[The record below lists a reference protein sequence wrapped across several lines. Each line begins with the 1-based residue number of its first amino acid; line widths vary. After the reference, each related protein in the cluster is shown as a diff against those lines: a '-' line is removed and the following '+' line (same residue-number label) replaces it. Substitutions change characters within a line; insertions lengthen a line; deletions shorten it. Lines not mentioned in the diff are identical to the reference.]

1 MRFKLGGDGPDIY
14 RCCFCCH
21 VKVGTIFLGIFV
33 LFSIMMMLSMFA
45 VMVLHPELLEHNNHL
60 FQSGNSGI
68 LATVGNENYTLEA
81 ERWLTTHAQTG
92 EDKFLGLLFL
102 LGAFAITVML
112 LYGTMKGQAGYLMP
126 FFCLQVFVFCLSC
139 LTVVG
144 YFSYFPNFK
153 KWISEQKDWM
163 PFKDELKQM
172 DQDWLMLLVVLW
184 FVLVLTVQAYL
195 VGVVWACYKYI
206 NSSQL
211 PNSNTTATGR
221 TLVRDYVLEHNGTD
235 DTEMLLPPK
244 YEDVVRMNDEANRN
258 QPPPPPYAEE

>member
-1 MRFKLGGDGPDIY
+1 MRFKFGGDGPDIY

-33 LFSIMMMLSMFA
+33 LFSIMMFLSMFA
-45 VMVLHPELLEHNNHL
+45 VVVLHPDLLQHNDSL
-60 FQSGNSGI
+60 FQSGNSGVV
-68 LATVGNENYTLEA
+68 ATVGHDNLSLEA
-81 ERWLTTHAQTG
+81 ERWLTAHAQTG

-102 LGAFAITVML
+102 LGAFAITIML
-112 LYGTMKGQAGYLMP
+112 LYGAVKGQAGYLMP

-153 KWISEQKDWM
+153 KWISAQDWM
-163 PFKDELKQM
+163 PFQEELMQL

-195 VGVVWACYKYI
+195 IGVVWACYKFI
-206 NSSQL
+206 NSCQL
-211 PNSNTTATGR
+211 STSNTTPTGR
-221 TLVRDYVLEHNGTD
+221 TLVRDYVVDPTTTD

-244 YEDVVRMNDEANRN
+244 YEDVVRMNDEANLN
-258 QPPPPPYAEE
+258 QPPPPSYTEE